1 VAAVVHGEV
10 LALRPF
16 SWGSD
21 LVARAT
27 QRLVLIDRGV
37 DPDALS
43 VPEAG
48 LLELG
53 GAQYADALEGYR
65 AATTD
70 GVAQWLVHI
79 SGSIVRG
86 AAVGRQICAT
96 I

>member
-1 VAAVVHGEV
+1 
-10 LALRPF
+10 
-16 SWGSD
+16 
-21 LVARAT
+21 
-27 QRLVLIDRGV
+27 VLIERGV

-53 GAQYADALEGYR
+53 TEQYADALEGYR
-65 AATTD
+65 GATTD
-70 GVAQWLVHI
+70 GVSQWLVHI

-86 AAVGRQICAT
+86 ASVGRQICAT